1 MMCATGIPLAGSL
14 LFFDLSGTVIEADA
28 PVTEHLGRI
37 LKRVAQRV
45 QRLVM
50 VTGQPLADA
59 QVQAVLARLA
69 ECPTAEVAYLTR
81 GGVRLLLQNAEY
93 EVDAAY
99 SSGFALDATAVG
111 RIQEAIDEALSETG
125 IEPLVPVSI
134 LDGVTVRLNV
144 KPHQRKRLISVLQ
157 LRLPDLNAEAEG
169 RTSIYVSKVAMN
181 KQSAVRSELLRA
193 PPVGPVY
200 YLGNEVADGNDRPV
214 LAVAGV
220 QVLAVGD
227 CGCVPPDARCSSIA
241 DSVDGLLDLLESS
254 T

>member
-1 MMCATGIPLAGSL
+1 MCTTSIPLVGSL
-14 LFFDLSGTVIEADA
+14 LFFDLAGTVVEADA
-28 PVTEHLGRI
+28 PVTEHLGRV
-37 LKRVAQRV
+37 LKRVAERV

-59 QVQAVLARLA
+59 QVQAVLRLLA
-69 ECPTAEVAYLTR
+69 ECPAAEASYVTR
-81 GGVRLLLQNAEY
+81 GGVRLLLRSTKY
-93 EVDAAY
+93 EVDPAY
-99 SSGFALDATAVG
+99 SSAFALDAKEVD
-111 RIQEAIDEALSETG
+111 RIEDAIDEVLSETG

-134 LDGVTVRLNV
+134 LDQVTVRLNV
-144 KPHQRKRLISVLQ
+144 EPHQRKRLLSALQ
-157 LRLPDLNAEAEG
+157 PRLPGLKAEAEG

-193 PPVGPVY
+193 SPAGPVY

-214 LAVAGV
+214 LAVEGV

-227 CGCVPPDARCSSIA
+227 CGQVPPGSDCRSVA
-241 DSVDGLLDLLESS
+241 DSVNDLLDLLESS